1 MEEWEE
7 EAIYKACC
15 VAEARMMEN
24 YSDLAF
30 YDLDNKVTC
39 TVYPENLEWVKKTRG
54 IKGYR
59 NRWAFLG
66 THPDMDDDDK
76 TEPFDISELVK
87 GLIVSTPQERS
98 VHFLQKDDRDV
109 EGDEEEEDTMDAGL
123 GGYQDMS

>member
-1 MEEWEE
+1 
-7 EAIYKACC
+7 
-15 VAEARMMEN
+15 MMEN

-76 TEPFDISELVK
+76 TESFDISELVK

-123 GGYQDMS
+123 GGYQDMSWVNIMLQNKAFL